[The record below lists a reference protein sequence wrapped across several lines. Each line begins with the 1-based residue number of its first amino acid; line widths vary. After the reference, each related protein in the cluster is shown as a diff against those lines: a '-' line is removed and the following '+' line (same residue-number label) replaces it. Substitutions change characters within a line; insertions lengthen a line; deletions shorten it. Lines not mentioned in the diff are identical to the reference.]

1 MPQHS
6 KSSSSPSPSAPA
18 AAPKILPA
26 APTEPPKPK
35 WHDVTVRP
43 RVRGYRTLL
52 VRLGRA
58 HKDVRAAN
66 ERYAY
71 AMALLALAE
80 FGKAN
85 GWNEAILFWLW
96 ELASALT
103 DLDYGVVPP
112 LLKPPF
118 KIKAFSSK
126 TWRRFAL
133 VSLGMRALTIK
144 GISRPEAAQRAV
156 QSVKGIGETKIVLQ
170 RYDEFQKGGVKNRE
184 AKLWFRTGVQLLPEM
199 IEKKGAAS
207 VAKHYFDLAN
217 NQA

>member
-1 MPQHS
+1 MP
-6 KSSSSPSPSAPA
+6 PP
-18 AAPKILPA
+18 
-26 APTEPPKPK
+26 EPPPPK

-66 ERYAY
+66 ERAAY

-112 LLKPPF
+112 LLKPPL
-118 KIKAFSSK
+118 KTKAFSSK

-133 VSLGMRALTIK
+133 VSLGMRALTID
-144 GISRPEAAQRAV
+144 GISRPEAARRAIK
-156 QSVKGIGETKIVLQ
+156 SVKGIGETKIVLQ
-170 RYDEFQKGGVKNRE
+170 RYDEFQKGGVRNRE
-184 AKLWFRTGVQLLPEM
+184 AKLWFRTGVQSLPEM
-199 IEKKGAAS
+199 IEEKGAAS

-217 NQA
+217 NQT